1 VNKLLRLAVIDDK
14 EYWRKRLPVW
24 LSRQNCEVEAYE
36 DYTFFEA
43 DLKKGKS
50 FDFTL
55 GDYRI
60 KDLQSRTGLEYLN
73 DIDHQYHDRL
83 GKVYI
88 FTATDEEQVMKK
100 YKDLGITQKFSYLNK
115 KNIQEFMK
123 NLPQYSTI

>member
-1 VNKLLRLAVIDDK
+1 MNKLLRLAVIDDK

-36 DYTFFEA
+36 DYPFFEA

>member
-1 VNKLLRLAVIDDK
+1 MTRLLRLAIIDDK

-24 LSRQNCEVEAYE
+24 LSRQNCKVEAYE
-36 DYTFFEA
+36 DYAFFEA

-60 KDLQSRTGLEYLN
+60 KDPQSRTGLEYLN

-88 FTATDEEQVMKK
+88 FTAAEEAQVMGRFE
-100 YKDLGITQKFSYLNK
+100 DLGIKQKFSYLNK
-115 KNIQEFMK
+115 DDIQEFIE
-123 NLPQYSTI
+123 NLPRYGTT